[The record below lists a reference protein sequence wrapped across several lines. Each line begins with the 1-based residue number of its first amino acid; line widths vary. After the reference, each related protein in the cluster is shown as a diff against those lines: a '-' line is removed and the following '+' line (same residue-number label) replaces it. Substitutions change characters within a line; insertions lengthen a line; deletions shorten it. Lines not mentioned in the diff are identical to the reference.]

1 MTFRYGEEINHT
13 EDEECER
20 PWYKATAEFLVLLC
34 FFVIVCGCVAYR
46 ASAKSVTVDET
57 ITTEDY
63 SGVFDQ
69 DITTDWTVLETKA
82 TSGDGSFFMPLTM
95 TAMSNSV
102 SVENYYQDHTLFVR
116 IKGARGSSIENS
128 VIEGDTEH
136 ILTAAYRENS
146 GELHIS
152 LYMDGVWDYDISKEN
167 GKLVITPYKAHD
179 RYEKVVM
186 LVPAYDMRDEADVTA
201 KVAETAISLMA
212 TDITTDETADPDG
225 TQLESESGDKDI
237 ARIYS
242 VRNPGNTRTE
252 EEIFSLIRD
261 SEADIVVFLELS
273 ESENTEDYGMRAVY
287 NAEYFIPGINN
298 AVVAESFL
306 RNIAVSAND
315 KATAI
320 DEAGPDDILKQIEIP
335 SARVSIGYLTNEEEY
350 GYLKDE
356 RYREKIAEG
365 IINAIKEVC
374 EN

>member
-1 MTFRYGEEINHT
+1 MTLRYGEEINHT
-13 EDEECER
+13 EEECVR
-20 PWYKATAEFLVLLC
+20 PWYKATTEFLVLLA
-34 FFVIVCGCVAYR
+34 FLVIVCGCVAYR
-46 ASAKSVTVDET
+46 ASAKSVVVDET

-63 SGVFDQ
+63 TGVFDQ
-69 DITTDWTVLETKA
+69 EITTDWTVIETKDTA
-82 TSGDGSFFMPLTM
+82 QDGSFYVPVPM

-116 IKGARGSSIENS
+116 IKGVRGSSYENT

-152 LYMDGVWDYDISKEN
+152 LYMDGIWDYDISKES
-167 GKLVITPYKAHD
+167 GKLVITPYKAHN

-201 KVAETAISLMA
+201 KVAEAVISLMG
-212 TDITTDETADPDG
+212 TDISTETSSDMEGPKFETG
-225 TQLESESGDKDI
+225 SGEKDI
-237 ARIYS
+237 ARVYS
-242 VRNPGNTRTE
+242 VRNSGNTRTE
-252 EEIFSLIRD
+252 EEIFNLIRD

-273 ESENTEDYGMRAVY
+273 ESENTEDYGMKAVY
-287 NAEYFIPGINN
+287 NAEYFIPGVNN

-315 KATAI
+315 KASAI
-320 DEAGPDDILKQIEIP
+320 DEAGPDDILKQIEVP
-335 SARVSIGYLTNEEEY
+335 SARVSIGYLTNEKEY
-350 GYLKDE
+350 GFLKDE
-356 RYREKIAEG
+356 RYRKNIALG